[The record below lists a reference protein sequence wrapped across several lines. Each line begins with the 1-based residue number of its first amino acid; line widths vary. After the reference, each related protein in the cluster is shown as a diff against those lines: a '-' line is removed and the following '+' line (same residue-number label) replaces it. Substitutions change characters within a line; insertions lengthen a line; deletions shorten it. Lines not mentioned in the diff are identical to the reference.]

1 MKKIRIEIPPI
12 ILIAFVVFV
21 GFIAGVLSIALWK
34 ENWLISEGILNSEF
48 ISDITELKI
57 DKRALF
63 FLCLGRRMRAFF
75 LLFLLSFSSVN
86 SWVNFAFFLLS
97 GFFAGSVV
105 EILTIRYG
113 MQGIA
118 MYFTMIFPQGL
129 CYILGFLI
137 LGCWCL
143 KRESIER
150 SLRER
155 KIQKIRKIENKKA
168 IIISCVLI
176 LAGII
181 IESYIN
187 PKIFFFFI

>member
-118 MYFTMIFPQGL
+118 MYFTMVFPQGL